1 MGVSIQT
8 VTLPHGADKT
18 ARISEGF
25 MAHTLSVGSTWN
37 KLRVCFRLGLVAPD
51 DSSITGT
58 PRLLL
63 GLCSGTTNIPGSL
76 SVTNSLL
83 FRSTTATWAVGGGTL
98 GVLGHCSF
106 SSADWASYH
115 SGTTQTSITT
125 ANGGWFTRIA
135 RTTHPSLPGSSV
147 IILEI
152 EKGGTWT
159 GRVVAP
165 FPSSIGPNITPTMA
179 MNAMQAYDFS
189 LVPALLDPANYLL
202 VSTSLGANP
211 VQESTRGYLDSV
223 CMAWNRLTQN
233 MEFCE
238 VIIGR
243 YF

>member
-1 MGVSIQT
+1 
-8 VTLPHGADKT
+8 
-18 ARISEGF
+18 
-25 MAHTLSVGSTWN
+25 
-37 KLRVCFRLGLVAPD
+37 
-51 DSSITGT
+51 
-58 PRLLL
+58 
-63 GLCSGTTNIPGSL
+63 
-76 SVTNSLL
+76 
-83 FRSTTATWAVGGGTL
+83 
-98 GVLGHCSF
+98 
-106 SSADWASYH
+106 
-115 SGTTQTSITT
+115 
-125 ANGGWFTRIA
+125 
-135 RTTHPSLPGSSV
+135 V